1 MGLKKSERTKL
12 ESEVISNDA
21 RLKLTR
27 MIRKRC
33 DSSDAN
39 VGLINRNHYI
49 NIARTVQGLPIYRLE
64 PDDMGMY
71 QSEEF
76 GWHMAETELAMRRPS
91 SAELIEILGDMLQ
104 EGMLDLGAVN
114 DILGG
119 ENVSVRFEAKGF
131 DDDISV
137 RLLSETE
144 IEEEEDAAEHPNI
157 RLLTARMEAAFAE
170 KDFAAVLHAS
180 ASIFETLAKLVFD
193 NPSVENETLGGMF
206 GGYRKRSELPEPVL
220 DYILETYQR
229 RNREPLAGHGATKPP
244 TVSAKDAAVLIEMT
258 KMCVRIERRLA
269 APELDAKQVRAA
281 PVSRPPAAKASC
293 SPPASRAK
301 PEPIK
306 ARKKAGKK
314 TKVARV
320 KGANSSNRSGAAR

>member
-1 MGLKKSERTKL
+1 MQEIGGRPVQFMGLKKSERKKL

-39 VGLINRNHYI
+39 VGLINRNHFI

-71 QSEEF
+71 MSEEF
-76 GWHMAETELAMRRPS
+76 GWHMAETELAMRRPA

-114 DILGG
+114 DILT
-119 ENVSVRFEAKGF
+119 EDNVSVRFETRGF

-137 RLLSETE
+137 RLLSDTE
-144 IEEEEDAAEHPNI
+144 IEEEADDAEHPNI
-157 RLLTARMEAAFAE
+157 RLLTVRMETAFAD
-170 KDFAAVLHAS
+170 KDYAAVLHSS

-193 NPSVENETLGGMF
+193 NPNVENETLGGMF
-206 GGYRKRSELPEPVL
+206 GGYRKRSELPEPIL

-229 RNREPLAGHGATKPP
+229 RNSEPLAGHGATKPP
-244 TVSAKDAAVLIEMT
+244 SVSETDAAVLVEMT
-258 KMCVRIERRLA
+258 KMCVRLERRLA
-269 APELDAKQVRAA
+269 TSEVDAKSVRTAPTQPAA
-281 PVSRPPAAKASC
+281 SPPPKPKTVKKGGPIKGGRAKGARSSKGSRP
-293 SPPASRAK
+293 
-301 PEPIK
+301 
-306 ARKKAGKK
+306 AG
-314 TKVARV
+314 
-320 KGANSSNRSGAAR
+320 

>member
-1 MGLKKSERTKL
+1 MGLKKSEQTKL
-12 ESEVISNDA
+12 ETEVISNDA

-33 DSSDAN
+33 NSNDAN

-49 NIARTVQGLPIYRLE
+49 NIARTVQGLPVYRLE

-76 GWHMAETELAMRRPS
+76 GWHFAETELVMRRPS

-104 EGMLDLGAVN
+104 EDMLDLGGVN
-114 DILGG
+114 DVLAKD
-119 ENVSVRFEAKGF
+119 NVSVRFEAKGF

-137 RLLSETE
+137 RLLSDTE
-144 IEEEEDAAEHPNI
+144 IEEDEDDAEHPNI
-157 RLLTARMEAAFAE
+157 RLLTARMETALAE
-170 KDFAAVLHAS
+170 KDYAAVLHAS

-193 NPSVENETLGGMF
+193 SPGVENQTLGGMF
-206 GGYRKRSELPEPVL
+206 DGYRKRSELPEPVL

-258 KMCVRIERRLA
+258 KMCVRVERRLA
-269 APELDAKQVRAA
+269 APELDSKSVKRA
-281 PVSRPPAAKASC
+281 PSSQPTAAQASL
-293 SPPASRAK
+293 SPPAQRVK
-301 PEPIK
+301 PKPVK
-306 ARKKAGKK
+306 ADKKAGKK
-314 TKVARV
+314 TKVTKA
-320 KGANSSNRSGAAR
+320 KGANSSKRSRAAR